1 MIKCLSWQNQIISKT
16 IASYKLT
23 IVHIMIGL
31 IDNLC
36 HEITF
41 HKHDNMNY
49 DLMTELVID
58 NIKNLFKNDLI

>member
-1 MIKCLSWQNQIISKT
+1 MTNTIKEILLSNNFKDNNLNE
-16 IASYKLT
+16 K
-23 IVHIMIGL
+23 VHIMIGL